1 MDNKYYVIKVFEPS
15 EHTVKRF
22 VGYYTGVYTV
32 NKSNYVGSD
41 QNVNYERV
49 IHYKTKL
56 GAQNQIANLRSQ
68 QFGGETGYIEY
79 DYEIEE
85 VDSKPEK
92 QSSKNKI
99 PKYLKDDAKDL
110 IKRIIANN
118 LQDEINAYCM
128 DGQLEDNEK
137 ELFETAVYS
146 VISRL
151 F

>member
-1 MDNKYYVIKVFEPS
+1 MGSKYYVIKVFEPS
-15 EHTVKRF
+15 EHTGKRF

-41 QNVNYERV
+41 QNINYERV
-49 IHYKTKL
+49 IHYKTTL
-56 GAQNQIANLRSQ
+56 GAENQIKNLRSQ
-68 QFGGETGYIEY
+68 QFGGEARYIEY
-79 DYEIEE
+79 DFEIEE
-85 VDSKPEK
+85 VDSKPEQ

-110 IKRIIANN
+110 IKRIIAIN
-118 LQDEINAYCM
+118 LEDEINAYCI

-146 VISRL
+146 ILSKL